1 MKRIKRI
8 LSLFLTLVMVF
19 STISA
24 NVVFAKEETNTNL
37 TISISGSGTVT
48 VSDGNDS
55 KVTKT
60 DFSSNYPVGSAI
72 MIEIKA
78 DKGNQIKSVTSN
90 GKEMDDLTK
99 GATEY
104 TCSYIA
110 DESEVSIAVAFEE
123 QQKEETMV
131 EETTVEE
138 TTVEDAKKDN
148 AAQEV
153 SGTHG
158 EDKSSTNQSTSTSKK
173 DDGTTKKQTL
183 DGKEAEKTVDTDV
196 DFDIPDIPVPIGDE
210 TAYLIKDG
218 SNETEKQSGISL
230 CTVDTSKVAIK
241 QGGIINYA
249 SGILSA
255 DGKSE
260 AKMTLKYVDSD
271 GNNKDM
277 IDGAGSTKWRMVY
290 CLQYKK
296 DYPNGECNYISGT
309 GELNKRI
316 VYCLTYGVQYWGE
329 TTTYP
334 TYSTGNWVKDYAVTQ
349 YAIHALNREFTSGN
363 EYANRDWVARHITDA
378 SVKEKVIKLVN
389 DAMTDSFYEGFNGSR
404 YVGFK
409 YSISPATQSGW
420 SSYSVNGQAG
430 YITNASYVQD
440 YKDTVYTSKSKPWYI
455 KYIGSSVSGVSGAQ
469 IVWDNNTKSW
479 SSFKIWVPKASY
491 ETAQNTGAT
500 VTANISTQI
509 PGYLSAWKYNPPASN
524 MQISTFYE
532 GAEYQPKEAS
542 VTATIAKVVR
552 NGTLNITKVSSDTVL
567 VKDNNNYSLKNAVFK
582 VYKKGTNTEVK
593 TLTTDANGKA
603 SASIAAGTYDVVEV
617 TAPQGY
623 VLDSTR
629 HEVTITSGGTANL
642 SVKNTPKTGKIN
654 LAKSSSKPEYTDNNS
669 VYSLKDA
676 VYTVYKKGTKTEVGK
691 ITTDKDGK
699 GSLDNLAIGSYDV
712 VETTAPKGFALDA
725 TTHSVT
731 VNETNNSV
739 VTIDLKVKDIPQLD
753 PVGVMLKKV
762 DADTMEAVPA
772 GAGTLAGAE
781 FTVKYYDV
789 ENYTT
794 DPALDG
800 KKAVRTWVVKTNDK
814 GITRLRDDLLVSG
827 DEFYLDSTGV
837 PTLPLGTITIQ
848 ESKAP
853 EGYLL
858 NEEVFIIPIT
868 SDGTAEGVNTYAIPT
883 IPENAL
889 SLNLKKIQSGTDK
902 AISGAVFEHTKP
914 DGTTETMTTD
924 ENGELSFAGLA
935 WGEHTVKEIS
945 VPDGYSVNTNEIK
958 FTVSEGNVISINSKA
973 TETDTNGNVTVT
985 VNKDGNIDAVVEEKP
1000 APYKLRVVKYNDKEK
1015 VLSGAEFTLYAEE
1028 ECNTVVSKSTTD
1040 ENGVL
1045 TLENLI
1051 PGKHYYLKETK
1062 APQGYKLPEH
1072 GNLYDIYVESTPV
1085 DGVFDFTVNGEKFTA
1100 DSTDTTKNIYLSGS
1114 KADRVINMKIVNKIG
1129 LLLPETGS
1137 NMTLIV
1143 IAIGAVLMIF
1153 GMVFNKEKKKN
1164 KREEKEV

>member
-1 MKRIKRI
+1 MKRIKKI
-8 LSLFLTLVMVF
+8 LSVMLSLVMLTSVLPLTTF
-19 STISA
+19 ASEENANNLQVAMSDGGSCIMEQDGNSTESSESFETSLTKDSTIKLTFKANDGYHVQALTVNDKEKNIPSDTKEYTYSYTVSESFTSI
-24 NVVFAKEETNTNL
+24 NVVFEESNTVETNEEKPVVDSENN
-37 TISISGSGTVT
+37 TV
-48 VSDGNDS
+48 NEE
-55 KVTKT
+55 
-60 DFSSNYPVGSAI
+60 SN
-72 MIEIKA
+72 
-78 DKGNQIKSVTSN
+78 
-90 GKEMDDLTK
+90 
-99 GATEY
+99 
-104 TCSYIA
+104 
-110 DESEVSIAVAFEE
+110 
-123 QQKEETMV
+123 
-131 EETTVEE
+131 TVE
-138 TTVEDAKKDN
+138 
-148 AAQEV
+148 
-153 SGTHG
+153 
-158 EDKSSTNQSTSTSKK
+158 
-173 DDGTTKKQTL
+173 
-183 DGKEAEKTVDTDV
+183 
-196 DFDIPDIPVPIGDE
+196 
-210 TAYLIKDG
+210 
-218 SNETEKQSGISL
+218 SNEEKP
-230 CTVDTSKVAIK
+230 V
-241 QGGIINYA
+241 
-249 SGILSA
+249 
-255 DGKSE
+255 
-260 AKMTLKYVDSD
+260 VDSE
-271 GNNKDM
+271 NNTVNSNDDTENTEIDSEDDNSDENEPDM
-277 IDGAGSTKWRMVY
+277 IDGKPNPAKIKSSYTLSGLGDGKLTENNEDGIIVPLNVTTSNFTIKSYGNSMNYCPLGSGSNLKVQLKYINEDWNDTKDFKVDGIQNCRMVY
-290 CLQYKK
+290 CLQWQKK
-296 DYPNGECNYISGT
+296 TPDSSYYPSGGT
-309 GELNKRI
+309 KLSREIL
-316 VYCLTYGVQYWGE
+316 YCLTYGVQYWEKTCEYG
-329 TTTYP
+329 P
-334 TYSTGNWVKDYAVTQ
+334 YSTGDWKKDYVVTQ
-349 YAIHALNREFTSGN
+349 LAVHACNKEFGGSIDYNRS
-363 EYANRDWVARHITDA
+363 YIYSHITDA
-378 SVKEKVIKLVN
+378 TIKAKFNKMVT
-389 DAMTDSFYEGFNGSR
+389 DAMEDSNYTGMFSGNNF
-404 YVGFK
+404 VGFK
-409 YSISPATQSGW
+409 YSVTANGATNAW
-420 SSYSVNGQAG
+420 SSSSAGGSAG
-430 YITNASYVQD
+430 YITNAYYNQTLEATKWLSTKMQ
-440 YKDTVYTSKSKPWYI
+440 WYI
-455 KYIGSSVSGVSGAQ
+455 TNAGATVTGVSGAK
-469 IVWDNNTKSW
+469 IIWTNSSNH
-479 SSFKIWVPKASY
+479 SSFRIWVPKASY
-491 ETAQNTGAT
+491 EAAQATGAT
-500 VTANISTQI
+500 LKATVTCEIPSSFGAWEYMPTPADRQKTTVFEAASTTPTSREVTAS
-509 PGYLSAWKYNPPASN
+509 
-524 MQISTFYE
+524 
-532 GAEYQPKEAS
+532 
-542 VTATIAKVVR
+542 IAKVVT

-676 VYTVYKKGTKTEVGK
+676 VYTVYKKDTKTEVGK

-1085 DGVFDFTVNGEKFTA
+1085 NGVFDFTVNGEKFTA
-1100 DSTDTTKNIYLSGS
+1100 NSTDTTQNIYLSGS

-1137 NMTLIV
+1137 NMTIIV